1 MKNWPELSLE
11 RDPDY
16 QGCFGCGRD
25 NPLGFKLS
33 FRWDGRVASS
43 EFTPEH
49 DYQGWPG
56 LLHGGITA
64 CLLDEAMGY
73 AALFEVGRCVTA
85 KMNIKLT
92 KPVPVGKKLRIAAS
106 IRKKSRK
113 LVETEARITL
123 EDGTLVAEG
132 VGTHFVVI
140 PNGSTPSPGSM
151 TEAKKA

>member
-33 FRWDGRVASS
+33 FRLDGKVARS
-43 EFTPEH
+43 EFTPGK

-85 KMNIKLT
+85 KMDIKLT
-92 KPVPVGKKLRIAAS
+92 KPVPIGRKLLIAS
-106 IRKKSRK
+106 SVRKKSRK
-113 LVETEARITL
+113 LVETEASVSL
-123 EDGTLVAEG
+123 EDGTVVAEG
-132 VGTHFVVI
+132 VGKHFVVM
-140 PNGSTPSPGSM
+140 PNAPGQANRGD
-151 TEAKKA
+151 TWPRKT